1 MQMLWK
7 QVNCGAL
14 GDTSGITPS
23 LRTLCA
29 RGERH
34 PGDGEMPWQVL
45 NPMLESCGISLADLQ
60 ASRRGVSGGVPE
72 ALEVM
77 DDNMSDFIR
86 HLRRQL
92 GMTQEEFAHS
102 LGITVGT
109 VNRWE
114 NGRFRPSKLAR
125 ATILEFAR
133 RHGVT
138 VQTDQV
144 EQAEMSAD
152 GDKPIH

>member
-1 MQMLWK
+1 
-7 QVNCGAL
+7 
-14 GDTSGITPS
+14 
-23 LRTLCA
+23 
-29 RGERH
+29 
-34 PGDGEMPWQVL
+34 
-45 NPMLESCGISLADLQ
+45 
-60 ASRRGVSGGVPE
+60 
-72 ALEVM
+72 M

-138 VQTDQV
+138 VQPGPDGN
-144 EQAEMSAD
+144 EIAAAD

>member
-1 MQMLWK
+1 MAYGLLYTSPDR
-7 QVNCGAL
+7 NGAA
-14 GDTSGITPS
+14 T
-23 LRTLCA
+23 
-29 RGERH
+29 
-34 PGDGEMPWQVL
+34 V
-45 NPMLESCGISLADLQ
+45 
-60 ASRRGVSGGVPE
+60 GGVTDSME
-72 ALEVM
+72 
-77 DDNMSDFIR
+77 DNMSDFIR

-125 ATILEFAR
+125 STILDFAR

-138 VQTDQV
+138 APSGVV
-144 EQAEMSAD
+144 SSLAAEDA
-152 GDKPIH
+152 KPIH

>member
-1 MQMLWK
+1 
-7 QVNCGAL
+7 
-14 GDTSGITPS
+14 
-23 LRTLCA
+23 
-29 RGERH
+29 
-34 PGDGEMPWQVL
+34 
-45 NPMLESCGISLADLQ
+45 
-60 ASRRGVSGGVPE
+60 
-72 ALEVM
+72 M

-138 VQTDQV
+138 VQAADQDGS
-144 EQAEMSAD
+144 EISSD

>member
-1 MQMLWK
+1 M
-7 QVNCGAL
+7 
-14 GDTSGITPS
+14 
-23 LRTLCA
+23 
-29 RGERH
+29 
-34 PGDGEMPWQVL
+34 
-45 NPMLESCGISLADLQ
+45 
-60 ASRRGVSGGVPE
+60 E
-72 ALEVM
+72 ATEGM

-133 RHGVT
+133 RHGVR
-138 VQTDQV
+138 VQTEPDDTG
-144 EQAEMSAD
+144 E
-152 GDKPIH
+152 KPIH